1 VVCTWLID
9 LIVYSDG
16 DSLDRGKGLG
26 RESAHHGDRGN
37 ASAGAGAG
45 AEYLVI
51 VIVIVIAFSFF
62 LLLVG
67 SCCSFCT
74 LALAYLFVA

>member
-1 VVCTWLID
+1 MVCTWLID

-37 ASAGAGAG
+37 AGAGAG

-51 VIVIVIAFSFF
+51 VIVIVIVIAFSFF
-62 LLLVG
+62 LLFLLVRP
-67 SCCSFCT
+67 
-74 LALAYLFVA
+74 

>member
-1 VVCTWLID
+1 
-9 LIVYSDG
+9 
-16 DSLDRGKGLG
+16 LG

-37 ASAGAGAG
+37 AGAGAGAG